1 MDPITLPLTPEERQA
16 IASDMQAWAQ
26 HKAEMERAMLV
37 LRSRADILLQL
48 HGCSERVPVVASFTL
63 SEEGLVMS
71 GSPSDAPPPAQS

>member
-16 IASDMQAWAQ
+16 IAGDMQAWAQ

-48 HGCSERVPVVASFTL
+48 HGCSERVPISAAFSL
-63 SEEGLVMS
+63 SEEGLVMY
-71 GSPSDAPPPAQS
+71 GYQEDAPPQS